1 MASPPTANQRTKS
14 RWASSRGST
23 TKSASSNEEH
33 TGCAMKSTFD
43 SKSSPV
49 CCQRSDASPSFW
61 VRIHP
66 HDFTKSHKFKQPRR
80 LGEAIVGDAKLAANE
95 EFRPPLTE

>member
-66 HDFTKSHKFKQPRR
+66 HDFTKSRYFSMVAFTTEQTCHHVH
-80 LGEAIVGDAKLAANE
+80 EAEELDTAA
-95 EFRPPLTE
+95 